1 MTPEASG
8 IGLVPDAAA
17 PRCPEGPYLT
27 SGSGRKGR
35 GSGGRRLDRSGSATR
50 NGRAGEDSDRFRT
63 GRARKAILR
72 KLMKL
77 GRETGNEHLVAYHPK
92 TGRQIRMSSLG
103 VQRRAG
109 PASRLVPLDQ
119 VRVEISRRSV
129 PKKLEGRYDEQSVAK
144 SVELPLM
151 ELLVQLPAQP
161 DPPRG

>member
-1 MTPEASG
+1 MPVKTRTAS
-8 IGLVPDAAA
+8 A
-17 PRCPEGPYLT
+17 PEGL
-27 SGSGRKGR
+27 
-35 GSGGRRLDRSGSATR
+35 
-50 NGRAGEDSDRFRT
+50 
-63 GRARKAILR
+63 KAILQ

-92 TGRQIRMSSLG
+92 TGRQIWMSSLG

-161 DPPRG
+161 DPQGDDRQRHRHKPPEFTRGAGHPEPWNDLEKILPNPAVRARSFLCSHTPIVRLS